1 MNNSSAQE
9 RAAWIEAPE
18 VIPVSG
24 DTSEQDNN
32 IPAGTETT
40 PRTGSGSRAHHDR
53 DGHTGT
59 PRGLSPSIFNDA
71 GLSPSDELCEPPTRR
86 TCPSKTP
93 CPCPQTLLGH
103 RIGCLHDAA
112 RQRSPDPVRRLLLAG
127 APARIQD
134 NDGNTP
140 LHVALVSTPLSVETV
155 SLLVFSGTT
164 NIANMNGFTPFH
176 LLLKQASELQD
187 AYTGEVHRFLALGAD
202 PQLQFPSRESP
213 LGCFLN
219 GCMLLGLPPDD
230 TMFVVIQ
237 RLLSE
242 DHILDTALSYRENV
256 LEWLLE
262 LDEPSIADYAFD
274 MAKALCEV
282 VDIAQCN
289 GRPDILDLADPSKK
303 FYPLHQAV
311 RNLGEAS
318 KFKECIDILLA
329 RGADPNRLD
338 HRRLSPLQVLLQLE
352 GENVPRLWATE
363 TLLKYGA
370 EPMQGDGSPHWTI
383 LFASREIQFANGRL
397 VVKSLLGASF
407 QRIANNRVLP
417 TAHYSWHSFWIY
429 ACRSINNWTLMMDQ
443 LELASHNFPGNF
455 PSEARAALAQ
465 ATREVLAAKY
475 VERMTIGVE
484 ESDELDIKDISARR
498 DSFVIVL
505 QNCRLLGIPIQPK
518 WYEYL
523 LSLCVRILDFGD
535 NSMEEE
541 SDTKSDSGYGNVR

>member
-18 VIPVSG
+18 VITISG

-53 DGHTGT
+53 DGPTGT
-59 PRGLSPSIFNDA
+59 PRGLSPSNFNDA
-71 GLSPSDELCEPPTRR
+71 GLLPSDELYEPPTRR
-86 TCPSKTP
+86 KSPSKTP
-93 CPCPQTLLGH
+93 CSCPQTLLGH

-112 RQRSPDPVRRLLLAG
+112 RQRSRDAIRRLRLAG
-127 APARIQD
+127 ASTRIQD

-140 LHVALVSTPLSVETV
+140 LDVALVSTPLSVETV
-155 SLLVFSGTT
+155 SLPAFSGTI
-164 NIANMNGFTPFH
+164 NIVNMSGFTPFH

-187 AYTGEVHRFLALGAD
+187 AYTGEVHKFLVLGAD
-202 PQLQFPSRESP
+202 PQHHFPGGESL
-213 LGCFLN
+213 LGVFLN
-219 GCMLLGLPPDD
+219 GCMLLGLPPHD
-230 TMFVVIQ
+230 TLFLVIQ

-242 DHILDTALSYRENV
+242 DRILDTAPSYRENV
-256 LEWLLE
+256 LEWVLE
-262 LDEPSIADYAFD
+262 LDEPSMADYAFD

-289 GRPDILDLADPSKK
+289 GWPDISDLADPIKK

-311 RNLGEAS
+311 RNLGESS
-318 KFKECIDILLA
+318 KFEECIDILLA

-338 HRRLSPLQVLLQLE
+338 HRELSPLQVLLQLE

-363 TLLKYGA
+363 TLLKHGA
-370 EPMQGDGSPHWTI
+370 EPMQGHGSPNWTI
-383 LFASREIQFANGRL
+383 LLASREIQFANGRL

-407 QRIANNRVLP
+407 RQIA
-417 TAHYSWHSFWIY
+417 
-429 ACRSINNWTLMMDQ
+429 NNWTLETDHYSWRYFWICACKSVNDWTLMMYH
-443 LELASHNFPGNF
+443 LELASHKFAGDF
-455 PSEARAALAQ
+455 PSEARAALART
-465 ATREVLAAKY
+465 TREVLAAKY
-475 VERMTIGVE
+475 VERMTIGDE

-505 QNCRLLGIPIQPK
+505 RNCRLLGIPIQPK

-523 LSLCVRILDFGD
+523 LSFCERIIDFGD
-535 NSMEEE
+535 DSMEEE
-541 SDTKSDSGYGNVR
+541 LD